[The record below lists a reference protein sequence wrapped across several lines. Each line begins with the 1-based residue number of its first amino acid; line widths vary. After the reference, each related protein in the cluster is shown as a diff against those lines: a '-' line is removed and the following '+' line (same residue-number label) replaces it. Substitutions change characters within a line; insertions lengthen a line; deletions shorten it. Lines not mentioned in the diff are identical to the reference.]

1 MLSHS
6 FTSSAILYNYYGLS
20 YAHSPRELPVH
31 PRPSLPSAVSF
42 CFLMPPHNSSC
53 VRPPWNVP
61 SVGSITAAC
70 CSGTFQGA
78 RLGESSGV
86 LVLADLGGCSFRR
99 ILKGARAGGFEG
111 RWLWRIL
118 WGQKKWCLFCADLGS
133 CSFWRC
139 SLRRMFRGA
148 LLLNG
153 RYDFLVKRIPGAC
166 FVHNLGWS
174 FWRISMVAHFCVSK
188 ACQGRASSSRSIF
201 SRALFGRALATF
213 VWAAIWGCSL

>member
-53 VRPPWNVP
+53 VRPPWSVP
-61 SVGSITAAC
+61 SAGSITAAC
-70 CSGTFQGA
+70 CSGTFKGA

-86 LVLADLGGCSFRR
+86 LVLADLGGCSFWR
-99 ILKGARAGGFEG
+99 ILKGARAAGFEG

-118 WGQKKWCLFCADLGS
+118 WGQKKWCLFCADLGG
-133 CSFWRC
+133 CSFWRILRSARLGSFQRP
-139 SLRRMFRGA
+139 SLWRTSRGQRRKGEGE
-148 LLLNG
+148 G
-153 RYDFLVKRIPGAC
+153 RTGRRFSGSEVC
-166 FVHNLGWS
+166 F
-174 FWRISMVAHFCVSK
+174 FP
-188 ACQGRASSSRSIF
+188 
-201 SRALFGRALATF
+201 
-213 VWAAIWGCSL
+213 